1 MAEMTVSYLAS
12 KVNENN
18 EIISTKP
25 ISFIEENG
33 EILFTAEEIGRQL
46 GFRKPNPSVNVLYNR
61 NQKELRSYERCI
73 TVMHRDGKPR
83 QTRCFTEEGA
93 YIISMLAQTPN
104 AREFRSRVA
113 AMLREI
119 RSSRFQSQL
128 SLARESGYQQG
139 FDSGRASVLPEV
151 RKAQTSARAEAAG
164 IMLSLPAKRIAL
176 LKKAVKYARMGLTV
190 REVAKIVEADRRMV
204 GNLISIARK
213 NGLLPCL
220 KRPISTQ
227 GNLLELAVSER
238 KGA

>member
-12 KVNENN
+12 EVNKNELNFIENN
-18 EIISTKP
+18 
-25 ISFIEENG
+25 G
-33 EILFTAEEIGRQL
+33 QVLFSAEEIGCQL
-46 GFRKPNPSVNVLYNR
+46 GYKKPAKSINIIYNR
-61 NQKELRSYERCI
+61 NQKELNSYVRGINLMC
-73 TVMHRDGKPR
+73 RDGKPR
-83 QTRCFTEEGA
+83 EVRHFTEEGA
-93 YIISMLAQTPN
+93 YILSMLAQTPQ
-104 AREFRSRVA
+104 AAQFRAKVA
-113 AMLREI
+113 ALLRHI
-119 RSSRFQSQL
+119 REERLEF
-128 SLARESGYQQG
+128 ARESGYQQG
-139 FDSGRASVLPEV
+139 FDRGRASVLPEV
-151 RKAQTSARAEAAG
+151 RKAQTTARAEAAS

-220 KRPISTQ
+220 KHPISTQ

>member
-12 KVNENN
+12 EVNGNELNFIENN
-18 EIISTKP
+18 
-25 ISFIEENG
+25 G
-33 EILFTAEEIGRQL
+33 QILFSAEEIGRQL
-46 GFRKPNPSVNVLYNR
+46 GYKKPAKSINVIYNR
-61 NQKELRSYERCI
+61 NQKELNSYAVGI
-73 TVMHRDGKPR
+73 KLMSTDGKR
-83 QTRCFTEEGA
+83 YQVRHFTEEGV
-93 YIISMLAQTPN
+93 YILSMLAQTPQ
-104 AREFRSRVA
+104 AAQFRAKVA
-113 AMLREI
+113 ALLRHI
-119 RSSRFQSQL
+119 REERL
-128 SLARESGYQQG
+128 ELARESGYQQG

-220 KRPISTQ
+220 KRPTSTQ